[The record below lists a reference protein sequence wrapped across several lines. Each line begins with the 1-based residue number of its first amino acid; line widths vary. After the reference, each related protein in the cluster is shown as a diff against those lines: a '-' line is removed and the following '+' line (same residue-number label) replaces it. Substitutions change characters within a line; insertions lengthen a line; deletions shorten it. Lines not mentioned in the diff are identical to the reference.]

1 MADKEKD
8 NKSLM
13 DSIKLIVGKEDKLN
27 DLSLIHI

>member
-13 DSIKLIVGKEDKLN
+13 DSIKLIVGKEDKLKTYCC
-27 DLSLIHI
+27 